1 VAVQVGRVKAKAK
14 RKAEAAK
21 AKAAAEGQEAVPA
34 ADGAAVA
41 DDGGAESTDEAVD
54 EDPVKMLETDLDKWR
69 ELALRTSADLDN
81 YRKRMA
87 RDREEAVKYA
97 NQSLLEELLPVL
109 DNFEMGM
116 TAAATEKGSMIYVGM
131 EMVQRQFAD
140 WLAGQGV
147 TQVEVKAD
155 DEFDPTLHEAMS
167 QEASDEVE
175 AGRILRVMRTGFRM
189 RDRLVRPATVV
200 VSSGPAAEAE

>member
-1 VAVQVGRVKAKAK
+1 MKPFRIAVAAITLACAQGV
-14 RKAEAAK
+14 AAQES
-21 AKAAAEGQEAVPA
+21 ADEPAEG
-34 ADGAAVA
+34 
-41 DDGGAESTDEAVD
+41 AE
-54 EDPVKMLETDLDKWR
+54 EDPVVVLEKDLLKWR

-116 TAAATEKGSMIYVGM
+116 TAAGAEKDSMIYVGM

-140 WLAGQGV
+140 WLGGQGV
-147 TQVEVKAD
+147 TQLEVKAG
-155 DEFDPTLHEAMS
+155 DEFDPALHEAMS

-175 AGRILRVMRTGFRM
+175 TGRIVRVTRTGFRM
-189 RDRLVRPATVV
+189 RDRLLRPATVV
-200 VSSGPAAEAE
+200 VSSGPAAQAE